1 LTTGLGNCVNAVCGT
16 VLASPASDITHACK
30 WHSQHAD
37 AQKQAMDLERCS
49 QKITATS
56 REVAVLKIEQDW
68 EKDCQLVRYADKAL
82 QKFCD
87 IRH

>member
-1 LTTGLGNCVNAVCGT
+1 
-16 VLASPASDITHACK
+16 
-30 WHSQHAD
+30 
-37 AQKQAMDLERCS
+37 MDLERCS

-56 REVAVLKIEQDW
+56 RVAAVLKIEQDW
-68 EKDCQLVRYADKAL
+68 EKDCQLARYADKAL